1 MRKLLLIVAVLL
13 VTIVSLAFVYGAK
26 GWYDANA
33 NAEPLKARAQ
43 ALIGSDRGANSL
55 TPERLAVLLKVQDP
69 GFYAHS
75 GIDLTTNG
83 AGLTTLT
90 QSLSKRLAFEEFK
103 PGIQKI
109 RQSGYA
115 IGLDSILSKDEQIAL
130 FLDTVG
136 MGNSQDGWVIGFHK
150 ASQAFFNAGPNDITI
165 EQFYALVAVLIAPSR
180 LKLNAPDQVLQE
192 RIQRIER
199 LAENICQPNAFDDV
213 WLEGCA

>member
-1 MRKLLLIVAVLL
+1 MRKIFLLVAVIL
-13 VTIVSLAFVYGAK
+13 VAVVSVVFIYGAR
-26 GWYDANA
+26 GWYDAKQSA
-33 NAEPLKARAQ
+33 DPLKARAQ
-43 ALIGSDRGANSL
+43 ALIRSDRGADSL
-55 TPERLAVLLKVQDP
+55 TPERLSILLKVQDP

-75 GIDLTTNG
+75 GIDLTTPG

-103 PGIQKI
+103 PGIAKI

-115 IGLDSILSKDEQIAL
+115 IGLDSVLTKDEQIAL

-136 MGNSQDGWVIGFHK
+136 MGNSKDGWVTGFHK
-150 ASQAFFNAGPNDITI
+150 ASQTFFNAGPNDITE

-180 LKLNAPDQVLQE
+180 LKLNAPNQLLQE
-192 RIQRIER
+192 RVQRIER
-199 LAENICQPNAFDDV
+199 LAKNNCQPNGFDDV

>member
-1 MRKLLLIVAVLL
+1 MRKLLLIIVVLL
-13 VTIVSLAFVYGAK
+13 IAAMSLVFVYGAK
-26 GWYDANA
+26 GWYDARQSA
-33 NAEPLKARAQ
+33 DPLKAKAQ

-55 TPERLAVLLKVQDP
+55 TPDRLAVLLKVQDP

-75 GIDLTTNG
+75 GVDLTTSG

-90 QSLSKRLAFEEFK
+90 QSLSKRLAFKEFK

-115 IGLDSILSKDEQIAL
+115 IGLDSVLTKEEQIAL

-136 MGNSQDGWVIGFHK
+136 MGNSRDGWVTGFHK
-150 ASQAFFNAGPNDITI
+150 ASQTFFGAGPNDITI

-199 LAENICQPNAFDDV
+199 LAENNCQPNAFDDV
-213 WLEGCA
+213 WLDGCA